1 MGKTAIKSDTHDL
14 LKVLGRS
21 KAKLRKAILQHC
33 DNEVINT
40 ICDCIYNV
48 VKGNVPGVKEKE
60 IKKLVPH
67 KKTLIKLSQRIP
79 LKEKRKTL
87 VQKGG
92 AVLPFLLP
100 LVAPLLA
107 QAAQKIFG

>member
-1 MGKTAIKSDTHDL
+1 MGKPVIKSETHDL

-33 DNEVINT
+33 ENDLIAT

-107 QAAQKIFG
+107 QAAQKIF